1 MMILEAAS
9 DEPID
14 MGILVKAKSII
25 SKKVNKST
33 STKITSILYLFVNPI
48 IFLICFMIANSQTRT
63 SHFCLE
69 GRPFTN

>member
-1 MMILEAAS
+1 MEVLEAAS
-9 DEPID
+9 NGPIYT
-14 MGILVKAKSII
+14 GGLIKAKNRV

-33 STKITSILYLFVNPI
+33 SIKITTILYLFVNPI
-48 IFLICFMIANSQTRT
+48 IFLIFFMIANSQTRT